1 MPLMTWFLWESDDLP
16 QLHIIFLTSCSCS
29 DQLEDGLV
37 VGLFCIQYIR
47 RLALLFEHHLIPRK
61 HGKWE
66 KSCTSPSFLCF
77 LGQARGS
84 AMHASCSVVGCNY
97 VRPHPLITYVSA
109 CPIIYRARPCY
120 WPLTHAHAQT
130 PCAPHRNV
138 VGAWHKLQPFI
149 DRQSKFT
156 AKGWFMFTHTI
167 AWWDGRPMTA
177 ALFYSTTT
185 IAILNIL
192 KS

>member
-66 KSCTSPSFLCF
+66 KSCTSSSFLCF

-97 VRPHPLITYVSA
+97 VRPHPLITYVHIRVPNHLS
-109 CPIIYRARPCY
+109 RT
-120 WPLTHAHAQT
+120 PLLLTSYTCTCANPMRTAPKRCGGVAQT
-130 PCAPHRNV
+130 
-138 VGAWHKLQPFI
+138 
-149 DRQSKFT
+149 
-156 AKGWFMFTHTI
+156 
-167 AWWDGRPMTA
+167 A
-177 ALFYSTTT
+177 AFHWSP
-185 IAILNIL
+185 
-192 KS
+192 K